1 MAGGRRDG
9 HTTGRLLRARVILSS
24 GHSIRSFLP
33 AGFRGISPD
42 QGKSFGAALV
52 ETLFVALLVALVVA
66 LEEGLPSTSAVL
78 LESVPGHHCNARFVG
93 RLAAHARSMAV
104 GQTVS
109 SRRQTGSLTRRR
121 LIAGIHGCIS
131 LFLSLALHNDAV
143 GKHAVI
149 EENSAVEGDGM
160 QSLKKPRRKKNTLDL
175 NQGARIKKERSRG
188 QRAVAGRFGKEDYP
202 TLSFRER
209 DLLGQF

>member
-1 MAGGRRDG
+1 M
-9 HTTGRLLRARVILSS
+9 RARVILSS

-42 QGKSFGAALV
+42 QGKSFGAALF

-109 SRRQTGSLTRRR
+109 SRRQTGSLTRRK

-149 EENSAVEGDGM
+149 EEKLRGGGRWDAESKET
-160 QSLKKPRRKKNTLDL
+160 QEEKNTLDL
-175 NQGARIKKERSRG
+175 NQDARIKKERSRG

-202 TLSFRER
+202 TLSFREG
-209 DLLGQF
+209 DLLGRF